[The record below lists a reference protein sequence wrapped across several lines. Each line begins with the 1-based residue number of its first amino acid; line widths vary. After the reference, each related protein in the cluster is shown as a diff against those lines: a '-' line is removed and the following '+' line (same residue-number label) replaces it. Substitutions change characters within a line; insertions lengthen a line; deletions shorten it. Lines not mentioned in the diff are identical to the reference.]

1 MSRGGYSAAALASSQ
16 NDLLEQHADLVKRIA
31 YHLANRLPPS
41 IQVDDLVQAGMIGL
55 LDAAR
60 NYDQGRNASFKTYAS
75 IRIRGAM
82 LDEIRKNDW
91 IPRSVHSK
99 AKMLA
104 TAIRS
109 VENRV
114 GRDARSQE
122 IADEL
127 NISLDKYHE
136 LLSSANGQK
145 VLSLDETLSE
155 DGDGNMLDALTDE
168 APNPMEDMQGQD
180 VKNMLAEAVSG
191 LPERE
196 RIVMALYYDE
206 ELNLREIGQV
216 LGVSESRVSQIHSQA
231 IIRLQARIAH

>member
-1 MSRGGYSAAALASSQ
+1 MTGGYSAASLATCRD
-16 NDLLEQHADLVKRIA
+16 DLLEQHADLVKRIA

-41 IQVDDLVQAGMIGL
+41 VQVDDLVQAGMIGL

-91 IPRSVHSK
+91 IPRSVHTK
-99 AKMLA
+99 AKLLA
-104 TAIRS
+104 GAIRT
-109 VENRV
+109 VENRE
-114 GRDARSQE
+114 GRDARAQE

-127 NISLDKYHE
+127 GISLEKYHD
-136 LLSSANGQK
+136 LLKSANGKK
-145 VLSLDETLSE
+145 VLSLDETVSE
-155 DGDGNMLDALTDE
+155 DGDGSLMDALPDE
-168 APNPMEDMQGQD
+168 APSPMENMQEQD
-180 VKNMLAEAVSG
+180 VKNVLAEAVAG

-196 RIVMALYYDE
+196 RMVMSLYYDD

-216 LGVSESRVSQIHSQA
+216 MGVSESRISQIHSQA
-231 IIRLQARIAH
+231 IIRLQARITR

>member
-1 MSRGGYSAAALASSQ
+1 MRGGYSAASLASCRD
-16 NDLLEQHADLVKRIA
+16 DLLEQHADLVKRIA

-41 IQVDDLVQAGMIGL
+41 VQLDDLVQAGMIGL

-60 NYDQGRNASFKTYAS
+60 NYDEGRNASFKTYAS

-104 TAIRS
+104 DAIRS
-109 VENRV
+109 VENRE
-114 GRDARSQE
+114 GRDARAQE

-127 NISLDKYHE
+127 GVTLEQYHE
-136 LLSSANGQK
+136 LLQSANGQK
-145 VLSLDETLSE
+145 VLSLDEAVSE
-155 DGDGNMLDALTDE
+155 DGDGSLLDALTDNG
-168 APNPMEDMQGQD
+168 PGPVDNMQEED
-180 VKNMLAEAVSG
+180 VKKLLADAIAG

-196 RIVMALYYDE
+196 RMVMSLYYDE

-216 LGVSESRVSQIHSQA
+216 MGVSESRISQIHSQA
-231 IIRLQARIAH
+231 IIRLQARIAR

>member
-1 MSRGGYSAAALASSQ
+1 MRGGYSAASLATCRD
-16 NDLLEQHADLVKRIA
+16 DLLEQHADLVKRIA

-41 IQVDDLVQAGMIGL
+41 VQLDDLVQAGMIGL

-60 NYDQGRNASFKTYAS
+60 NYDEGRNASFKTYAS

-104 TAIRS
+104 EAIRT
-109 VENRV
+109 VENRE
-114 GRDARSQE
+114 GRDARAQE

-127 NISLDKYHE
+127 GLSLEQYHE
-136 LLSSANGQK
+136 LLKSANGQK
-145 VLSLDETLSE
+145 VLSLDEAVSD
-155 DGDGNMLDALTDE
+155 DGDGSLLDALTDNGQ
-168 APNPMEDMQGQD
+168 NPVDDMQEQD
-180 VKNMLAEAVSG
+180 VKKLLADAIAS

-196 RIVMALYYDE
+196 RMVMSLYYDE

-216 LGVSESRVSQIHSQA
+216 MGVSESRISQIHSQA
-231 IIRLQARIAH
+231 IIRLQARIAR

>member
-1 MSRGGYSAAALASSQ
+1 MTGGYSAATLASCRD
-16 NDLLEQHADLVKRIA
+16 DLLEQHADLVKRIA

-41 IQVDDLVQAGMIGL
+41 VQVDDLVQAGMIGL

-99 AKMLA
+99 AKLLA
-104 TAIRS
+104 GAIRA
-109 VENRV
+109 VENRE
-114 GRDARSQE
+114 GRDARAQE
-122 IADEL
+122 IANEL
-127 NISLDKYHE
+127 GLSLDKYHE
-136 LLSSANGQK
+136 LLMSANGQK
-145 VLSLDETLSE
+145 ILSLDETTSE
-155 DGDGNMLDALTDE
+155 DGDGNLMDSLMDE
-168 APNPMEDMQGQD
+168 TPSPMEKIQDQD
-180 VKNMLAEAVSG
+180 VKNMLADAISG

-196 RIVMALYYDE
+196 RMVMSLYYDE

-216 LGVSESRVSQIHSQA
+216 MGVSESRISQIHSQA
-231 IIRLQARIAH
+231 IIRLQARIMC

>member
-1 MSRGGYSAAALASSQ
+1 MSGGGYSAAALASSR
-16 NDLLEQHADLVKRIA
+16 DELLEQHAELVTRIA
-31 YHLANRLPPS
+31 YHLANRLPPN

-104 TAIRS
+104 SAIRR

-127 NISLDKYHE
+127 NISLEKYHE
-136 LLSSANGQK
+136 LLSSVNGQK
-145 VLSLDETLSE
+145 VLSLDETLTE

-168 APNPMEDMQGQD
+168 APNPMEDMQGLD

-206 ELNLREIGQV
+206 ELNLREIGEV

-231 IIRLQARIAH
+231 IVRLQARIAH

>member
-1 MSRGGYSAAALASSQ
+1 MRGGYSAASLATCRD
-16 NDLLEQHADLVKRIA
+16 DLLEQHADLVKRIA

-41 IQVDDLVQAGMIGL
+41 VQLDDLVQAGMIGL

-60 NYDQGRNASFKTYAS
+60 NYDECRNASFKTYAS

-99 AKMLA
+99 AKML
-104 TAIRS
+104 TEAIRA
-109 VENRV
+109 VENRE
-114 GRDARSQE
+114 GRDARAQE

-127 NISLDKYHE
+127 GLSVEQYHE
-136 LLSSANGQK
+136 LLQSANGQK
-145 VLSLDETLSE
+145 VLSLDEAVSE
-155 DGDGNMLDALTDE
+155 DGDGSLLDALTDNG
-168 APNPMEDMQGQD
+168 PTPMENMQEQD
-180 VKNMLAEAVSG
+180 VKKLLADAIAS

-196 RIVMALYYDE
+196 RMVMSLYYDE

-216 LGVSESRVSQIHSQA
+216 MGVSESRISQIHSQA
-231 IIRLQARIAH
+231 IIRLQARIAR

>member
-1 MSRGGYSAAALASSQ
+1 MTGGYSAAILASCRD
-16 NDLLEQHADLVKRIA
+16 DLLEQNADLVKRIA

-41 IQVDDLVQAGMIGL
+41 VQVDDLIQAGMIGL

-104 TAIRS
+104 EAIRA
-109 VENRV
+109 VENRE
-114 GRDARSQE
+114 GRDARAQE

-127 NISLDKYHE
+127 NLSLDRYHE
-136 LLSSANGQK
+136 LLTSANGQK
-145 VLSLDETLSE
+145 VLSLDDSVSDEGEGILMDS
-155 DGDGNMLDALTDE
+155 LTDE
-168 APNPMEDMQGQD
+168 SPDPMENMQEQD
-180 VKNMLAEAVSG
+180 VKNILAEAVAG

-196 RIVMALYYDE
+196 RMVMSLYYDE

-216 LGVSESRVSQIHSQA
+216 MGVSESRISQIHSQA
-231 IIRLQARIAH
+231 IIRLQARITR

>member
-1 MSRGGYSAAALASSQ
+1 MRGGYSAASLATCRD
-16 NDLLEQHADLVKRIA
+16 DLLEEHADLVKRIA

-41 IQVDDLVQAGMIGL
+41 VQLDDLVQAGMLGL

-60 NYDQGRNASFKTYAS
+60 NYDEGRNASFKTYAS

-104 TAIRS
+104 DAIRA
-109 VENRV
+109 VENRE
-114 GRDARSQE
+114 GRDARAQE

-127 NISLDKYHE
+127 GITLEQYHE
-136 LLSSANGQK
+136 LLKSANGQK
-145 VLSLDETLSE
+145 VLSLDEAVSD
-155 DGDGNMLDALTDE
+155 DGDGSLLDALTDS
-168 APNPMEDMQGQD
+168 APNPMEDMQERD
-180 VKNMLAEAVSG
+180 VKKLLAEAIAS

-196 RIVMALYYDE
+196 RMVMSLYYDE

-216 LGVSESRVSQIHSQA
+216 MGVSESRISQIHSQA
-231 IIRLQARIAH
+231 IVRLQARIAR

>member
-1 MSRGGYSAAALASSQ
+1 MRGGYSAASLATCRD
-16 NDLLEQHADLVKRIA
+16 DLLEQHADLVKRIA

-41 IQVDDLVQAGMIGL
+41 VQLDDLVQAGMIGL

-60 NYDQGRNASFKTYAS
+60 NYDEGRNASFKTYAS

-104 TAIRS
+104 EAIRT
-109 VENRV
+109 VENRE
-114 GRDARSQE
+114 GRDARAQE

-127 NISLDKYHE
+127 GLTLEQYHE
-136 LLSSANGQK
+136 LLKSANGQK
-145 VLSLDETLSE
+145 VLSLDEAVSDE
-155 DGDGNMLDALTDE
+155 GDGSLLDALTDNG
-168 APNPMEDMQGQD
+168 PNPMENMQEQD
-180 VKNMLAEAVSG
+180 VKKLLADAIAS

-196 RIVMALYYDE
+196 RMVMSLYYDE

-216 LGVSESRVSQIHSQA
+216 MGVSESRISQIHSQA
-231 IIRLQARIAH
+231 IIRLQARIAR

>member
-1 MSRGGYSAAALASSQ
+1 MRGGYSAATMATCRD
-16 NDLLEQHADLVKRIA
+16 DLLEEHADLVKRIA

-41 IQVDDLVQAGMIGL
+41 VQVDDLVQAGMIGL

-60 NYDQGRNASFKTYAS
+60 NYDRGRNASFKTYAS

-104 TAIRS
+104 TAIRT
-109 VENRV
+109 VENRE
-114 GRDARSQE
+114 GRDARAQE
-122 IADEL
+122 IAEEL
-127 NISLDKYHE
+127 GISLEKYYE
-136 LLSSANGQK
+136 LLQSANGQK

-155 DGDGNMLDALTDE
+155 DGDGSLLDALTDE
-168 APNPMEDMQGQD
+168 APCPMENMQEQD
-180 VKNMLAEAVSG
+180 VKNTLAEAVAG

-196 RIVMALYYDE
+196 RMVMSLYYDE

-216 LGVSESRVSQIHSQA
+216 MGVSESRISQIHSQA
-231 IIRLQARIAH
+231 IIRLQARITR